1 MTNSRTKNTIKNIA
15 VIVVMQILSFVYSLI
30 SKRLFLNEFSL
41 SIYGVVDLFSSF
53 FNSLMLLEM
62 GFGTILIY
70 NLYKPVAEN
79 NIVGIR
85 KQLSVFKTIYFYIS
99 IIILSISLVALPFLY
114 DIFNISYHDKLL
126 IYEVYLSNI
135 VYILFKYHFLN
146 KTSIFDAGQ
155 YKYVSNIITIAVDF
169 IVFVLKVLSVIV
181 FNNLYLYM
189 FAQLFLPS
197 TSYWFMSK
205 VIDKKY
211 DVKDIKRATFKE
223 VLESG
228 ALSQCRKYIYATI
241 YSLVFS
247 SMDNIIISMVLSTDA
262 VAYTSNYY
270 SLISTGWMAAV
281 TVMSSIRGVLADYTN
296 NVKDIDSRKDV
307 FDLISSFNFI
317 ISSLL
322 IVGFAC
328 LLDDFIALWVGSE
341 YLIERNIMLA
351 LLISKTMDNL
361 FEPINSMTVIEG
373 YIFREKWNL
382 IISALTN
389 LILTIIFLYKFG
401 LVGAYYATIIALI
414 FKWAGKFYYVLSG
427 VFKKYKFDIIKR
439 YLIYIAFIGV
449 EIYLIGHFASLVIPH
464 VNSLVLF
471 IYKFLIVVAIVCLI
485 NGITILFNKG
495 TRDYI
500 KHTLLRK

>member
-1 MTNSRTKNTIKNIA
+1 MTNNRTTNTIKNIA
-15 VIVVMQILSFVYSLI
+15 VIIVMQILSFAYSLV
-30 SKRLFLNEFSL
+30 SKRLFLNVFSL
-41 SIYGVVDLFSSF
+41 SVYGVVDLFSSF

-79 NIVGIR
+79 NIERIR

-99 IIILSISLVALPFLY
+99 VIILSISLIALPFLY
-114 DIFNISYHDKLL
+114 DIFNISYQDKLL

-135 VYILFKYHFLN
+135 VHILFKYQFLN
-146 KTSIFDAGQ
+146 KISIFDASQ
-155 YKYVSNIITIAVDF
+155 YKYISNIISIVVDF
-169 IVFVLKVLSVIV
+169 VVFVLKIIAVVLC
-181 FNNLYLYM
+181 NNLYLYI

-197 TSYWFMSK
+197 TSYLFMSLA
-205 VIDKKY
+205 IDKKY
-211 DVKDIKRATFKE
+211 DLKGIKRASFKE
-223 VLESG
+223 VHESG
-228 ALSQCRKYIYATI
+228 ALSQCKKYIYATI

-296 NVKDIDSRKDV
+296 SVKDVDARKDV

-328 LLDDFIALWVGSE
+328 LLDNFIALWVGSK
-341 YLIERNIMLA
+341 YLVEKNIILA

-361 FEPINSMTVIEG
+361 FEPVNSIMVIEG
-373 YIFREKWNL
+373 YIFKEKWNL

-414 FKWAGKFYYVLSG
+414 FKWVGKFYYMLSG
-427 VFKKYKFDIIKR
+427 TFKNYEFDIIKR
-439 YLIYIAFIGV
+439 YLMYVLAIGLEV
-449 EIYLIGHFASLVIPH
+449 YFVGNLASTIIPN

-471 IYKFLIVVAIVCLI
+471 IYKFLIVVFVVCLV
-485 NGITILFNKG
+485 NGIIIILNKG
-495 TRDYI
+495 TRDYV
-500 KHTLLRK
+500 KHTLLKR

>member
-1 MTNSRTKNTIKNIA
+1 MSNSRTKNTIKNII
-15 VIVVMQILSFVYSLI
+15 VIIVMQILNFVYSLV

-41 SIYGVVDLFSSF
+41 SVYGVVDLFSSF

-79 NIVGIR
+79 NIEGIR
-85 KQLSVFKTIYFYIS
+85 KQLSVFKTIYFCIS
-99 IIILSISLVALPFLY
+99 VIVLSISLIALPFLY
-114 DIFNISYHDKLL
+114 DIFNISYQDKLL
-126 IYEVYLSNI
+126 IYEVYIANI
-135 VYILFKYHFLN
+135 VHILFKYHFLN
-146 KTSIFDAGQ
+146 KVSIFDAGQ
-155 YKYVSNIITIAVDF
+155 YKYISNIISIVVDF
-169 IVFVLKVLSVIV
+169 VVFVLKVISVVIC
-181 FNNLYLYM
+181 NNLYLYI

-197 TSYWFMSK
+197 TSYLFMSL
-205 VIDKKY
+205 VIDRKY
-211 DVKDIKRATFKE
+211 DVKGIKRASFKE

-262 VAYTSNYY
+262 VAYTTNYY
-270 SLISTGWMAAV
+270 SLISAGWMAAV

-296 NVKDIDSRKDV
+296 NVKDIDARKDV

-328 LLDDFIALWVGSE
+328 LLDNFIALWVGSK
-341 YLIERNIMLA
+341 YLVEKNIMLA

-361 FEPINSMTVIEG
+361 FEPVNSMTVIEG
-373 YIFREKWNL
+373 YIFKEKWNL

-414 FKWAGKFYYVLSG
+414 FKWIGKFYYMLAG
-427 VFKKYKFDIIKR
+427 VFKDYKLDIIKR
-439 YLIYIAFIGV
+439 YCMYVVVIGLEV
-449 EIYLIGHFASLVIPH
+449 CLIGKFASIIIPN
-464 VNSLVLF
+464 VNSLILF
-471 IYKFLIVVAIVCLI
+471 ICKFLIVVLMVCLI
-485 NGITILFNKG
+485 NGILIILNKG

-500 KHTLLRK
+500 KHTLLKR